1 MKLLRRVIDILLWV
15 SAGIAGLG
23 LLFEVVVI
31 LIDVTG
37 RAFGRPLFGSLDLVT
52 MAMVILVF
60 GAMPLCDRR
69 GGHVGVDLLQPFFP
83 KALNRAIDALS
94 ALLGALIFV
103 ALAKAIYDSA
113 QISVMLNLSTN
124 LLNLPKVWFQ
134 NSIVLFALVTALSML
149 LRSVELAIFDI
160 DTRNSDTGARS
171 K

>member
-1 MKLLRRVIDILLWV
+1 MKLLRRVVDILLWAT
-15 SAGIAGLG
+15 AGIAGLG

-60 GAMPLCDRR
+60 GAMALCDRR

-94 ALLGALIFV
+94 ALLGALIFL
-103 ALAKAIYDSA
+103 ALAKAVYDSA

-124 LLNLPKVWFQ
+124 LLDLPKVWFQ

-149 LRSVELAIFDI
+149 LRSIELAIFDI
-160 DTRNSDTGARS
+160 DTRDSYTGAKS